1 MENVKIDGIKNLDTV
16 KELFSSVKC
25 LKDDNCFLVVLNRD
39 YVASSVENN
48 TFYKNNAVN
57 VAVEGVLKEFN
68 EKLNDKQKIVFSR
81 NVYCGFLINVVKDGI
96 GVIPLKNSGQ
106 LIPKIKDFITDIDN
120 YIFIKNDEIEK
131 MEIQKLP
138 LRFSVKRLAVYFKDL
153 DGANTPWTLPIK
165 DKLITYQE
173 ENYNK
178 LAKKLS

>member
-1 MENVKIDGIKNLDTV
+1 MENVKIDGIGNIDVV
-16 KELFSSVKC
+16 KDLFKSVKC
-25 LKDDNCFLVVLNRD
+25 IKDDNIFLVVLNRD

-57 VAVEGVLKEFN
+57 QAVAGVIEEFN
-68 EKLNDKQKIVFSR
+68 NKLNDKQKIVFSR
-81 NVYCGFLINVVKDGI
+81 NVYCGFLINIVKDGI

-131 MEIQKLP
+131 IEIKKLP
-138 LRFSVKRLAVYFKDL
+138 LRSKVKRLAVYFKDL
-153 DGANTPWTLPIK
+153 DGANTPWTLPVK
-165 DKLITYQE
+165 DKIVSYQE

-178 LAKKLS
+178 LAQKLS